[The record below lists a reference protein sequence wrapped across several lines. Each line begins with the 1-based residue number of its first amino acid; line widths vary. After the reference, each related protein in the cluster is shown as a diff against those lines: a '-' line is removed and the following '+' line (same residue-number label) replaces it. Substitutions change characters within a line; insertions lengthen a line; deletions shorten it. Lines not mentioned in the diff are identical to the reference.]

1 MGIEAQNRIGACTL
15 SQFDFEEQI
24 TLKWKTFVV
33 ALLFCAAA
41 YAQVPPPPE
50 PVPNGPSPV
59 LQQGFQVNY
68 NGSVPTG
75 QATPNAIA
83 LSLKESIQRGL
94 RYNLGVLAN
103 TDIVNA
109 AAAERRRTLSTLLPQ
124 FSVAVT
130 ENSLQEDLVAF
141 GLNLPGFPTIVGP
154 FSYQNA
160 RAYFQQTIYDRP
172 SLRNL
177 RSASESLKASQLSAQ
192 DARNLVVQ
200 AVSNGY
206 LAVITDSARVTAIQA
221 EVDLAQALYV
231 RANDQHIAG
240 TVAAID
246 VLRAE
251 VQLKSEQQRLLAQ
264 RNQVEK
270 DKLTLA
276 RAIGLPTGQRFT
288 LTDALPFAPITVSEY
303 DVLREAYDHRPDYK
317 AAQAN
322 VRAADYA
329 VQSAKAEQYWPQA
342 VVSAD
347 YGDIGKTF
355 ANSHGTYTLLAGV
368 RFPIF
373 AGNRAR
379 ADIANAEAVLTNR
392 KNAVDD
398 LRGRIDYEV
407 RTALLDLQ
415 SSADQVT
422 VARSN
427 VDLATQT
434 LAQARDR
441 FTAGVAD
448 NIEVVQA
455 QQALSAANDSFISS
469 LNSHNAAKIA
479 LATAV
484 GVAEED
490 VARYLNLK

>member
-1 MGIEAQNRIGACTL
+1 MKL
-15 SQFDFEEQI
+15 
-24 TLKWKTFVV
+24 KTFVV
-33 ALLFCAAA
+33 FLFAWASLR
-41 YAQVPPPPE
+41 AQIAPPPQ
-50 PVPNGPSPV
+50 PVPNGPAPV
-59 LQQGFQVNY
+59 LQQGFSINY

-75 QATPNAIA
+75 QATTTPLA
-83 LSLKESIQRGL
+83 LSLRDAIQRGL
-94 RYNLGVLAN
+94 RYNIGILVN
-103 TDIVNA
+103 SDIVNTS
-109 AAAERRRTLSTLLPQ
+109 AAERRRTLSTLLPQ
-124 FSVAVT
+124 LSAGIT

-160 RAYFQQTIYDRP
+160 RAYFQQTVYDRP

-177 RSASESLKASQLSAQ
+177 RSASESLKAARLSAQ
-192 DARNLVVQ
+192 DARNIVVQ

-206 LAVITDSARVTAIQA
+206 LAVITNAARVTAIQA
-221 EVDLAQALYV
+221 EVDLAQALYD
-231 RANDQHIAG
+231 RASDQHRAG
-240 TVAAID
+240 TVAVID

-264 RNQVEK
+264 KNQVEK

-276 RAIGLPTGQRFT
+276 RAIGLPTGQQFT
-288 LTDALPFAPITVSEY
+288 LSDTLPFAPITVSEY
-303 DVLREAYDHRPDYK
+303 DLLRAAYDHRPDYR
-317 AAQAN
+317 ASQAN
-322 VRAADYA
+322 VRAAEFA
-329 VQSAKAEQYWPQA
+329 VESAKAEHYWPQA
-342 VVSAD
+342 VVEAD

-355 ANSHGTYTLLAGV
+355 ASSHGTYSLVAGL

-379 ADIANAEAVLTNR
+379 ADITAAEAVLTNKR
-392 KNAVDD
+392 NAVED

-415 SSADQVT
+415 SAADQVA

-434 LAQARDR
+434 LTQARDR
-441 FTAGVAD
+441 FTAGVTD

-455 QQALSAANDSFISS
+455 QQLLASANDTFITS
-469 LNSHNAAKIA
+469 LNAHNEAKIA

-490 VARYLNLK
+490 VPRYLNLK

>member
-1 MGIEAQNRIGACTL
+1 MNL
-15 SQFDFEEQI
+15 
-24 TLKWKTFVV
+24 KTFVV
-33 ALLFCAAA
+33 ALISCAALN
-41 YAQVPPPPE
+41 AQAPPPPE
-50 PVPNGPSPV
+50 PVPNGPGPV
-59 LQQGFQVNY
+59 LQQGYQLDFS
-68 NGSVPTG
+68 GSIPTG
-75 QATPNAIA
+75 QATSNSIA
-83 LSLKESIQRGL
+83 VSLKDAIQRGL
-94 RYNLGVLAN
+94 KYNLGILAN
-103 TDIVNA
+103 TDIVNG
-109 AAAERRRTLSTLLPQ
+109 AAAERRRTLSTLFPQ
-124 FSVAVT
+124 ISAAFT
-130 ENSLQEDLVAF
+130 ENSLQEDLAAL
-141 GLNLPGFPTIVGP
+141 GLTLPGFPLIIGP
-154 FSYQNA
+154 FSYMNA
-160 RAYFQQTIYDRP
+160 RAYLQQTVYDRP

-177 RSASESLKASQLSAQ
+177 RSATESLKAARLSAE

-221 EVDLAQALYV
+221 EVDLAQALYD
-231 RANDQHIAG
+231 RASDQHQAG

-246 VLRAE
+246 VLRAG

-264 RNQVEK
+264 KNQVEK

-276 RAIGLPTGQRFT
+276 RAIGLPTGQQFT
-288 LTDALPFAPITVSEY
+288 LSDTLPFAPIAVSQY
-303 DVLREAYDHRPDYK
+303 DLLREAYDHRPDYR

-322 VRAADYA
+322 VRAAEFA
-329 VQSAKAEQYWPQA
+329 VQSAKSEQYWPQ
-342 VVSAD
+342 VVVEAD
-347 YGDIGKTF
+347 YGVLGPTF
-355 ANSHGTYTLLAGV
+355 ANSHGTYTLIGGV

-379 ADIANAEAVLTNR
+379 ADVAGAESVLQNKRNALE
-392 KNAVDD
+392 D

-415 SSADQVT
+415 SSAEQVA

-455 QQALSAANDSFISS
+455 QQLLSSANDDFITS

-490 VARYLNLK
+490 VTRYLNLK

>member
-1 MGIEAQNRIGACTL
+1 LKLKTIVVSLIACAPL
-15 SQFDFEEQI
+15 
-24 TLKWKTFVV
+24 
-33 ALLFCAAA
+33 C
-41 YAQVPPPPE
+41 AQVPPPPQ
-50 PVPNGPSPV
+50 PVPNGPAPV
-59 LQQGFQVNY
+59 LQQGFSVKY
-68 NGSVPTG
+68 NGSVPSG
-75 QATPNAIA
+75 QATATPLA
-83 LSLKESIQRGL
+83 LSLRDAIQRGL
-94 RYNLGVLAN
+94 RYNIGILVN
-103 TDIVNA
+103 SDIVNTS
-109 AAAERRRTLSTLLPQ
+109 AAERRRTLSTLLPQ
-124 FSVAVT
+124 ISAGIT

-141 GLNLPGFPTIVGP
+141 GFSFPGFPTIIGP

-160 RAYFQQTIYDRP
+160 RAYFQQTVYDRP

-177 RSASESLKASQLSAQ
+177 RSASESLKAARLSAQ
-192 DARNLVVQ
+192 DARNIVVQ

-206 LAVITDSARVTAIQA
+206 LAVITDSARVAAIQA
-221 EVDLAQALYV
+221 EVDLAQALYT
-231 RANDQHIAG
+231 RASDQHRAG
-240 TVAAID
+240 TVASID

-264 RNQVEK
+264 KNQVEK
-270 DKLTLA
+270 GKLTLA
-276 RAIGLPTGQRFT
+276 RAIGLPTGQQLT
-288 LTDALPFAPITVSEY
+288 LSDTLPFAPITVSEY
-303 DVLREAYDHRPDYK
+303 DLLRAAYDHRPDYR

-322 VRAADYA
+322 VRAAEFA

-342 VVSAD
+342 VVEAD

-355 ANSHGTYTLLAGV
+355 ANSHGTYSLVAGL

-373 AGNRAR
+373 AGNRGR
-379 ADIANAEAVLTNR
+379 ADTAAAQAVLTNKR
-392 KNAVDD
+392 NAVED

-415 SSADQVT
+415 SAADQVA

-434 LAQARDR
+434 LTQARDR
-441 FTAGVAD
+441 FGAGVTD

-455 QQALSAANDSFISS
+455 QQLLASANDSFISS
-469 LNSHNAAKIA
+469 LSAHNEAKIA

-490 VARYLNLK
+490 VPRYLNLK